1 MTPDELLSTTR
12 SVRQRLDL
20 QRPVPRE
27 LLLEC
32 IDVATQAPTGSN
44 RQGWQWLMVTD
55 PEKKTADRRPLPR
68 SLVRVQR
75 DGLEREYAAD
85 DPRAARADARDA
97 VGQVPCR
104 PHGRRA
110 GAGHRADRGPPEGRP
125 ASAVAALYGSI
136 VPAVWSFMLA
146 ARLRGLGTAYTTLH
160 INCEREIAEALG
172 IPFERYTQAALLPV
186 AYYTGDTFR
195 PASRLPLES
204 IVHWNSW
211 GAM

>member
-55 PEKKTADRRPLPR
+55 PEKKQLIGDRY
-68 SLVRVQR
+68 
-75 DGLEREYAAD
+75 REAWYAYSAMARAQYAAD
-85 DPRAARADARDA
+85 DPRAARAERVTQSARYLADHMA
-97 VGQVPCR
+97 DVPVQVLALIE
-104 PHGRRA
+104 GR
-110 GAGHRADRGPPEGRP
+110 PEGRP

-136 VPAVWSFMLA
+136 IPAVWSFMLA

-160 INCEREIAEALG
+160 INSERAVADALG
-172 IPFERYTQAALLPV
+172 IPFERYMQVALLPV